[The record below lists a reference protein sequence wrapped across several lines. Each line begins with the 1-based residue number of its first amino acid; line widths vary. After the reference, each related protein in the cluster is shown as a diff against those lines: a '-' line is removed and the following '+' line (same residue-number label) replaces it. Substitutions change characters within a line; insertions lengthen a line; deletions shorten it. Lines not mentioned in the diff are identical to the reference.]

1 MDITPQFDF
10 TVLRELRKRSGLT
23 IQEVSSQSGVS
34 PSVIS
39 KLERNQSAAE
49 LDTLFRL
56 ARTFGLSV
64 TDLLSLAESPF
75 AHRVQESAYE
85 NAGFFFRKV
94 RYANVRLLYATAK
107 AGEALSRP
115 DIHGD
120 DYEVC
125 WVLEGRLKIR
135 LPHEECEL
143 TTGDSLQ
150 FDAILEHTYEALE
163 DTRFVVAH
171 MRKDKRY

>member
-1 MDITPQFDF
+1 MEITPQFDF
-10 TVLRELRKRSGLT
+10 SVLRELRKRSGMT
-23 IQEVSSQSGVS
+23 IQELSSQSGVS

-39 KLERNQSAAE
+39 KLERNQSSGE

-64 TDLLSLAESPF
+64 ADLISLAESPF
-75 AHRVQESAYE
+75 AHRERESAYD
-85 NAGFFFRKV
+85 NSGFHFRKV
-94 RYANVRLLYATAK
+94 RYANVHLLHVSAK
-107 AGEALSRP
+107 AGAALSRP

-120 DYEVC
+120 DHELC

-143 TTGDSLQ
+143 GAGESLQ
-150 FDAILEHTYEALE
+150 FDAILEHTYEALA
-163 DTRFVVAH
+163 DTTFVIAH
-171 MRKDKRY
+171 LRKDKRY